1 MDGGSRI
8 GRWKGRIS
16 VKDGNSCRLI
26 KSQERVRVTL
36 TKQEGDILEPE
47 DEEADI
53 PEPGDTRNES
63 LWGQDRD
70 VSGSQGEAGAGEMP
84 RQGEYLPENC
94 ISASRTENDS
104 NETTLMELLRWK
116 CGNTTQKP
124 VYVRALAEV

>member
-63 LWGQDRD
+63 L
-70 VSGSQGEAGAGEMP
+70 
-84 RQGEYLPENC
+84 
-94 ISASRTENDS
+94 
-104 NETTLMELLRWK
+104 
-116 CGNTTQKP
+116 
-124 VYVRALAEV
+124 